1 VGGGGV
7 GGGGVGG
14 GGVGGGG
21 VGGGGVGGG
30 GVVGVLLSSC
40 AIFTLKSVCT
50 KDRIRSLFT
59 PHKHIMIKSKLL
71 TYNVYVEITLHL
83 LRL

>member
-1 VGGGGV
+1 MGGGGV

-21 VGGGGVGGG
+21 VGGCGVGGG
-30 GVVGVLLSSC
+30 GVGAVLLSSC

-50 KDRIRSLFT
+50 KDRIRSRFT
-59 PHKHIMIKSKLL
+59 PHKHIIFKSKLL
-71 TYNVYVEITLHL
+71 TCKAYVTCCT
-83 LRL
+83 